1 MMVSHARYTHL
12 VESIDITNTELE
24 EVNIFTYSKSC
35 IADPETV
42 THSFRFKNPDAFSEA
57 KITARLNIKAG
68 GKLIL

>member
-24 EVNIFTYSKSC
+24 EVNIFTYLVLKR
-35 IADPETV
+35 DTD
-42 THSFRFKNPDAFSEA
+42 SFRFENPYSFSEA

-68 GKLIL
+68 ESKALLR